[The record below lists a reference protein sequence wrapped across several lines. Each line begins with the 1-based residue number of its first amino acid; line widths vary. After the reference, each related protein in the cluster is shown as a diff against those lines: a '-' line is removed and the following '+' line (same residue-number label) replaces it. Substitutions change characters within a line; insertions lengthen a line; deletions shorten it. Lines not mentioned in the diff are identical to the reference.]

1 MVPFMMLLI
10 VHIIITALWF
20 LLASRF
26 RTRQQAVVESVFV
39 LLLPVAGFL
48 MMLAWRLV
56 CRVLHYDVH
65 HPEPFEED
73 DDDFSLSTMDY
84 QADIVPLSDTYL
96 LGDAHMKR
104 RLFTNAIKQEVVEN
118 PEILREA
125 VHDEDREITY
135 YAVSMM
141 TARMGKVAEE
151 LDIVEQE
158 LAEGQDADAGREALL
173 ERYADL
179 LGDYLRNG
187 YGDEA
192 GRAAKLQRLL
202 DVLAEL
208 ARLRP
213 DSEEVRGRQIRV
225 LIHGAKDFQ
234 KARAACE
241 LYAKD
246 RPGSE
251 GPIYLRLVLAAA
263 EHDDAGVRTAIK
275 ELRALPVRL
284 SPEALTAIRYWGGD
298 ATNE

>member
-1 MVPFMMLLI
+1 MTPFMMLLI
-10 VHIIITALWF
+10 VHIVITALWF

-26 RTRQQAVVESVFV
+26 RTRQQACVESVIV
-39 LLLPVAGFL
+39 LLLPVAGL
-48 MMLAWRLV
+48 MMLLAWRLV
-56 CRVLHYDVH
+56 CRVFHYDVH

-141 TARMGKVAEE
+141 TARMGKVAD
-151 LDIVEQE
+151 DIDTVEQA
-158 LAEGQDADAGREALL
+158 LAEGKEEDRAANLA
-173 ERYADL
+173 RYADL
-179 LGDYLRNG
+179 LEDYLKNG
-187 YGDEA
+187 YGDA
-192 GRAAKLQRLL
+192 DGRAKKERQLI
-202 DVLAEL
+202 DTLAEL
-208 ARLRP
+208 VRLEP
-213 DSEEVRGRQIRV
+213 DDDDVRKQQVRTLIR
-225 LIHGAKDFQ
+225 AKAFDE
-234 KARAACE
+234 ARAACAA
-241 LYAKD
+241 YAAA
-246 RPGSE
+246 RPETE
-251 GPIYLRLVLAAA
+251 GPVYLRLMLAAA
-263 EHDDAGVRTAIK
+263 ERDDAGVRTAVK

-284 SPEALTAIRYWGGD
+284 SPEALTAIRYWGGE

>member
-1 MVPFMMLLI
+1 MMLLI
-10 VHIIITALWF
+10 VHIVITALWF

-26 RTRQQAVVESVFV
+26 RTRQQACVESVIV
-39 LLLPVAGFL
+39 LLLPVAGL
-48 MMLAWRLV
+48 MMLLAWRLV
-56 CRVLHYDVH
+56 CRVFHYDVH

-141 TARMGKVAEE
+141 TARMGKVAD
-151 LDIVEQE
+151 DIDVVEQA
-158 LAEGQDADAGREALL
+158 LAEGREEDRAANLA
-173 ERYADL
+173 RYADL
-179 LGDYLRNG
+179 LEDYLKNG
-187 YGDEA
+187 YGDA
-192 GRAAKLQRLL
+192 DGRAKKERQLI
-202 DVLAEL
+202 DTLAEL
-208 ARLRP
+208 VRLEPDDDDARKQQ
-213 DSEEVRGRQIRV
+213 VRTLIR
-225 LIHGAKDFQ
+225 AKAFDE
-234 KARAACE
+234 ARAACAA
-241 LYAKD
+241 YAAA
-246 RPGSE
+246 RPETE
-251 GPIYLRLVLAAA
+251 GPVYLRLMLATA
-263 EHDDAGVRTAIK
+263 ERDDAGVRTAVK

-284 SPEALTAIRYWGGD
+284 SPEALTAIRYWGGE

>member
-1 MVPFMMLLI
+1 MTPFMMLLI
-10 VHIIITALWF
+10 VHIVITALWF

-26 RTRQQAVVESVFV
+26 RTRQQACVESVIV
-39 LLLPVAGFL
+39 LLLPVAGL
-48 MMLAWRLV
+48 MMLLAWRLV
-56 CRVLHYDVH
+56 CRVFHYDVH

-141 TARMGKVAEE
+141 TARMGKVAD
-151 LDIVEQE
+151 DIDVVEQA
-158 LAEGQDADAGREALL
+158 LAEGRVEDRAANLA
-173 ERYADL
+173 RYADL
-179 LGDYLRNG
+179 LEDYLKNG
-187 YGDEA
+187 YGDA
-192 GRAAKLQRLL
+192 DGRAKKERQLI
-202 DVLAEL
+202 DTLAEL
-208 ARLRP
+208 VRLEPDDDDARKQQ
-213 DSEEVRGRQIRV
+213 VRTLIR
-225 LIHGAKDFQ
+225 AKAFDE
-234 KARAACE
+234 ARAACAA
-241 LYAKD
+241 YAAA
-246 RPGSE
+246 RPETE
-251 GPIYLRLVLAAA
+251 GPVYLRLMLATA
-263 EHDDAGVRTAIK
+263 ERDDAGVRTAVK

-284 SPEALTAIRYWGGD
+284 SPEALTAIRYWGGE

>member
-1 MVPFMMLLI
+1 MTPFMMLLI
-10 VHIIITALWF
+10 VHIVITALWF

-26 RTRQQAVVESVFV
+26 RTRQQACVESVIV
-39 LLLPVAGFL
+39 LLLPVAGL
-48 MMLAWRLV
+48 MMLLAWRLV
-56 CRVLHYDVH
+56 CRVFHYDVH

-141 TARMGKVAEE
+141 TARMGKVAD
-151 LDIVEQE
+151 DIDVVEQA
-158 LAEGQDADAGREALL
+158 LAEGREEDRAANLA
-173 ERYADL
+173 RYADL
-179 LGDYLRNG
+179 LEDYLKNG
-187 YGDEA
+187 YGDA
-192 GRAAKLQRLL
+192 DGRAKKERQLI
-202 DVLAEL
+202 DTLAEL
-208 ARLRP
+208 VRLEP
-213 DSEEVRGRQIRV
+213 DDDDVRKQQVRTLIR
-225 LIHGAKDFQ
+225 AKAFDE
-234 KARAACE
+234 ARAACAA
-241 LYAKD
+241 YAAA
-246 RPGSE
+246 RPETE
-251 GPIYLRLVLAAA
+251 GPVYLRLMLAAA
-263 EHDDAGVRTAIK
+263 ERDDAGVRTAVK

-284 SPEALTAIRYWGGD
+284 SPEALTAIRYWGGE

>member
-10 VHIIITALWF
+10 VHIVITALWF

-26 RTRQQAVVESVFV
+26 RTRQQACVESVIV
-39 LLLPVAGFL
+39 LLLPVAGL
-48 MMLAWRLV
+48 MMLLAWRLV
-56 CRVLHYDVH
+56 CRVFHYDVH

-141 TARMGKVAEE
+141 TARMGKVADDI
-151 LDIVEQE
+151 DIVEQA
-158 LAEGQDADAGREALL
+158 LAEGKEEDRAANLA
-173 ERYADL
+173 RYADL
-179 LGDYLRNG
+179 LEDYLKNG
-187 YGDEA
+187 YGDA
-192 GRAAKLQRLL
+192 DGRAKKERQLI
-202 DVLAEL
+202 DTLAEL
-208 ARLRP
+208 VRLEP
-213 DSEEVRGRQIRV
+213 DDDDVRKQQVRTLIR
-225 LIHGAKDFQ
+225 AKAFDE
-234 KARAACE
+234 ARAACAA
-241 LYAKD
+241 YAAA
-246 RPGSE
+246 RPETE
-251 GPIYLRLVLAAA
+251 GPVYLRLMLAAA
-263 EHDDAGVRTAIK
+263 ERDDAGVRTAVK

-284 SPEALTAIRYWGGD
+284 SPEALTAIRYWGGE

>member
-1 MVPFMMLLI
+1 MTPFMMLLI
-10 VHIIITALWF
+10 VHIVITALWF

-26 RTRQQAVVESVFV
+26 RTRQQACVESVIV
-39 LLLPVAGFL
+39 LLLPVAGL
-48 MMLAWRLV
+48 MMLLAWRLV
-56 CRVLHYDVH
+56 CRVFHYDVH

-141 TARMGKVAEE
+141 TARMGKVAD
-151 LDIVEQE
+151 DIDVVEQA
-158 LAEGQDADAGREALL
+158 LAEGRVEDRAANLA
-173 ERYADL
+173 RYADL
-179 LGDYLRNG
+179 LEDYLKNG
-187 YGDEA
+187 YGDA
-192 GRAAKLQRLL
+192 DGRAKKERQLI
-202 DVLAEL
+202 DTLAEL
-208 ARLRP
+208 VRLEPDDDDARKQQ
-213 DSEEVRGRQIRV
+213 VRTLIR
-225 LIHGAKDFQ
+225 AKAFDE
-234 KARAACE
+234 ARAACAA
-241 LYAKD
+241 YAAA
-246 RPGSE
+246 RPETE
-251 GPIYLRLVLAAA
+251 GPVYLRLMLAAA
-263 EHDDAGVRTAIK
+263 ERDDAGVRTAVK

-284 SPEALTAIRYWGGD
+284 SPEALTAIRYWGGE

>member
-1 MVPFMMLLI
+1 MTPFMMLLI
-10 VHIIITALWF
+10 VHIVITALWF

-26 RTRQQAVVESVFV
+26 RTRQQACVESVIV
-39 LLLPVAGFL
+39 LLLPVGGL
-48 MMLAWRLV
+48 MMLLAWRLV
-56 CRVLHYDVH
+56 CRVFHYDVH

-141 TARMGKVAEE
+141 TARMGKVAD
-151 LDIVEQE
+151 DIDVVEQA
-158 LAEGQDADAGREALL
+158 LAEGREEDRAANLA
-173 ERYADL
+173 RYADL
-179 LGDYLRNG
+179 LEDYLKNG
-187 YGDEA
+187 YGDA
-192 GRAAKLQRLL
+192 DGRAKKERQLI
-202 DVLAEL
+202 DTLAEL
-208 ARLRP
+208 VRLEPDDDDARKQQ
-213 DSEEVRGRQIRV
+213 VRTLIR
-225 LIHGAKDFQ
+225 AKAFDE
-234 KARAACE
+234 ARAACAA
-241 LYAKD
+241 YAAA
-246 RPGSE
+246 RPETE
-251 GPIYLRLVLAAA
+251 GPVYLRLMLATA
-263 EHDDAGVRTAIK
+263 ERDDAGVRTAVK

-284 SPEALTAIRYWGGD
+284 SPEALTAIRYWGGE

>member
-26 RTRQQAVVESVFV
+26 RTRQQACVESVIV
-39 LLLPVAGFL
+39 LLLPVAGL
-48 MMLAWRLV
+48 MMLLAWRLV
-56 CRVLHYDVH
+56 CRVFHYDVH

-141 TARMGKVAEE
+141 TARMGKVAD
-151 LDIVEQE
+151 DIDVVEQA
-158 LAEGQDADAGREALL
+158 LAEGRVEDRAANLA
-173 ERYADL
+173 RYADL
-179 LGDYLRNG
+179 LEDYLKNG
-187 YGDEA
+187 YGDA
-192 GRAAKLQRLL
+192 DGRAKKERQLI
-202 DVLAEL
+202 DTLAEL
-208 ARLRP
+208 VRLEPDDDDARKQQ
-213 DSEEVRGRQIRV
+213 VRTLIR
-225 LIHGAKDFQ
+225 AKAFDE
-234 KARAACE
+234 ARAACAA
-241 LYAKD
+241 YAAA
-246 RPGSE
+246 RPETE
-251 GPIYLRLVLAAA
+251 GPVYLRLMLAAA
-263 EHDDAGVRTAIK
+263 ERDDAGVRTAVK

-284 SPEALTAIRYWGGD
+284 SPEALTAIRYWGGE

>member
-1 MVPFMMLLI
+1 MTPFMMLLI
-10 VHIIITALWF
+10 VHIVITALWF

-26 RTRQQAVVESVFV
+26 RTRQQACVESVIV
-39 LLLPVAGFL
+39 LLLPVAGL
-48 MMLAWRLV
+48 MMLLAWRLV
-56 CRVLHYDVH
+56 CRVFHYDVH

-141 TARMGKVAEE
+141 TARMGKVAD
-151 LDIVEQE
+151 DIDVVEQA
-158 LAEGQDADAGREALL
+158 LAEGREEDRAANLA
-173 ERYADL
+173 RYADL
-179 LGDYLRNG
+179 LEDYLKNG
-187 YGDEA
+187 YGDA
-192 GRAAKLQRLL
+192 DGRAKKERQLI
-202 DVLAEL
+202 DTLAEL
-208 ARLRP
+208 VRLEPDDDDARKQQ
-213 DSEEVRGRQIRV
+213 VRTLIR
-225 LIHGAKDFQ
+225 AKAFDE
-234 KARAACE
+234 ARAACAA
-241 LYAKD
+241 YAAA
-246 RPGSE
+246 RPETE
-251 GPIYLRLVLAAA
+251 GPVYLRLMLAAA
-263 EHDDAGVRTAIK
+263 ERDDAGVRTAVK

-284 SPEALTAIRYWGGD
+284 SPEALTAIRYWGGE

>member
-1 MVPFMMLLI
+1 MTPFMMLLI
-10 VHIIITALWF
+10 VHIVITALWF

-26 RTRQQAVVESVFV
+26 RTRQQACVESVIV
-39 LLLPVAGFL
+39 LLLPVVGL
-48 MMLAWRLV
+48 MMLLAWRLV
-56 CRVLHYDVH
+56 CRVFHYDVH

-141 TARMGKVAEE
+141 TARMGKVAN
-151 LDIVEQE
+151 DIDVVEQA
-158 LAEGQDADAGREALL
+158 LAEGRVEDRAANLA
-173 ERYADL
+173 RYADL
-179 LGDYLRNG
+179 LEDYLKNG
-187 YGDEA
+187 YGDA
-192 GRAAKLQRLL
+192 DGRAKKERQLI
-202 DVLAEL
+202 DTLAEL
-208 ARLRP
+208 VRLEPDDDDARKQQ
-213 DSEEVRGRQIRV
+213 VRTLIR
-225 LIHGAKDFQ
+225 AKAFDE
-234 KARAACE
+234 ARAACAA
-241 LYAKD
+241 YAAA
-246 RPGSE
+246 RPETE
-251 GPIYLRLVLAAA
+251 GPVYLRLMLAAA
-263 EHDDAGVRTAIK
+263 ERDDAGVRTAVK

-284 SPEALTAIRYWGGD
+284 SPEALTAIRYWGGE

>member
-1 MVPFMMLLI
+1 MTPFMMLLI
-10 VHIIITALWF
+10 VHIVITALWF

-26 RTRQQAVVESVFV
+26 RTRQQACVESVIV
-39 LLLPVAGFL
+39 LLLPVAGL
-48 MMLAWRLV
+48 MMLLAWRLV
-56 CRVLHYDVH
+56 CRVFHYDVH

-141 TARMGKVAEE
+141 TARMGKVAD
-151 LDIVEQE
+151 DIDVVEQA
-158 LAEGQDADAGREALL
+158 LAEGREEDRAANLA
-173 ERYADL
+173 RYADL
-179 LGDYLRNG
+179 LEDYLKNG
-187 YGDEA
+187 YGDA
-192 GRAAKLQRLL
+192 DGRAKKERQLI
-202 DVLAEL
+202 DTLAEL
-208 ARLRP
+208 VRLEPDDDDARKQQ
-213 DSEEVRGRQIRV
+213 VRTLIR
-225 LIHGAKDFQ
+225 AKAFDE
-234 KARAACE
+234 ARAACAA
-241 LYAKD
+241 YAAA
-246 RPGSE
+246 RPETE
-251 GPIYLRLVLAAA
+251 GPVYLRLMLAAA
-263 EHDDAGVRTAIK
+263 ERDDAGVRTAVK

-284 SPEALTAIRYWGGD
+284 SPEALTTIRYWGGE

>member
-1 MVPFMMLLI
+1 MTPFMMLLI
-10 VHIIITALWF
+10 VHIVITALWF

-26 RTRQQAVVESVFV
+26 RTRQQACVESVIV
-39 LLLPVAGFL
+39 LLLPVAGL
-48 MMLAWRLV
+48 MMLLAWRLV
-56 CRVLHYDVH
+56 CRVFHYDVH

-141 TARMGKVAEE
+141 TARMGKVAD
-151 LDIVEQE
+151 DIDVVEQA
-158 LAEGQDADAGREALL
+158 LAEGREEDRAANLA
-173 ERYADL
+173 RYADL
-179 LGDYLRNG
+179 LEDYLKNG
-187 YGDEA
+187 YGDA
-192 GRAAKLQRLL
+192 DGRAKKERQLI
-202 DVLAEL
+202 DTLAEL
-208 ARLRP
+208 VRLEP
-213 DSEEVRGRQIRV
+213 EDDDVRKQQVRTLIR
-225 LIHGAKDFQ
+225 AKAFDE
-234 KARAACE
+234 ARAACAA
-241 LYAKD
+241 YAAA
-246 RPGSE
+246 RPETE
-251 GPIYLRLVLAAA
+251 GPVYLRLMLAAA
-263 EHDDAGVRTAIK
+263 ERDDAGVRTAVK

-284 SPEALTAIRYWGGD
+284 SPEALTAIRYWGGE

>member
-1 MVPFMMLLI
+1 MTPFMMLLI
-10 VHIIITALWF
+10 VHIVITALWF

-26 RTRQQAVVESVFV
+26 RTRQPACVERVIV
-39 LLLPVAGFL
+39 LLLPVAGL
-48 MMLAWRLV
+48 MLLRAWRLA
-56 CRVLHYDVH
+56 CRVFHYDVH

-141 TARMGKVAEE
+141 TARMGKVAD
-151 LDIVEQE
+151 DIDTVEQA
-158 LAEGQDADAGREALL
+158 LAEGKEEDRAANLA
-173 ERYADL
+173 RYADL
-179 LGDYLRNG
+179 LEDYLKNG
-187 YGDEA
+187 YGDA
-192 GRAAKLQRLL
+192 DGRAKKERQLI
-202 DVLAEL
+202 DTLAEL
-208 ARLRP
+208 VRLEPDDDDARKQQ
-213 DSEEVRGRQIRV
+213 VRTLIR
-225 LIHGAKDFQ
+225 AKAFDE
-234 KARAACE
+234 ARAACAA
-241 LYAKD
+241 YAAA
-246 RPGSE
+246 RPETE
-251 GPIYLRLVLAAA
+251 GPVYLRLMLAAA
-263 EHDDAGVRTAIK
+263 ERDDAGVRTAVK

-284 SPEALTAIRYWGGD
+284 SPEALTAIRYWGGE

>member
-1 MVPFMMLLI
+1 MTPFMMLLI
-10 VHIIITALWF
+10 VHIVITALWF

-26 RTRQQAVVESVFV
+26 RTRQQACVESVIV
-39 LLLPVAGFL
+39 LLLPVGGL
-48 MMLAWRLV
+48 MMLLAWRLV
-56 CRVLHYDVH
+56 CRVFHYDVH

-141 TARMGKVAEE
+141 TARMGKVAD
-151 LDIVEQE
+151 DIDVVEQA
-158 LAEGQDADAGREALL
+158 LAEGREEDRAANLA
-173 ERYADL
+173 RYADL
-179 LGDYLRNG
+179 LEDYLKNG
-187 YGDEA
+187 YGDA
-192 GRAAKLQRLL
+192 DGRAKKERQLI
-202 DVLAEL
+202 DTLAEL
-208 ARLRP
+208 VRLEPDDDDARKQQ
-213 DSEEVRGRQIRV
+213 VRTLIR
-225 LIHGAKDFQ
+225 AKAFDE
-234 KARAACE
+234 ARAACAA
-241 LYAKD
+241 YAAA
-246 RPGSE
+246 RPETE
-251 GPIYLRLVLAAA
+251 GPVYLRLMLAAA
-263 EHDDAGVRTAIK
+263 ERDDAGVRTAVK

-284 SPEALTAIRYWGGD
+284 SPEALTAIRYWGGE

>member
-39 LLLPVAGFL
+39 LLLPVAGL
-48 MMLAWRLV
+48 MMLLAWRLV
-56 CRVLHYDVH
+56 CRVFHYDVH

-141 TARMGKVAEE
+141 TARMGKVAD
-151 LDIVEQE
+151 DIDTVEQA
-158 LAEGQDADAGREALL
+158 LAEGKEEDRAANLA
-173 ERYADL
+173 RYADL
-179 LGDYLRNG
+179 LEDYLKNG
-187 YGDEA
+187 YGDA
-192 GRAAKLQRLL
+192 DGRAKKERQLI
-202 DVLAEL
+202 DTLAEL
-208 ARLRP
+208 VRLEP
-213 DSEEVRGRQIRV
+213 DDDDVRKQQVRTLIR
-225 LIHGAKDFQ
+225 AKAFDE
-234 KARAACE
+234 ARAACAA
-241 LYAKD
+241 YAAA
-246 RPGSE
+246 RPETE
-251 GPIYLRLVLAAA
+251 GPVYLRLMLAAA
-263 EHDDAGVRTAIK
+263 ERDDAGVRTAVK

-284 SPEALTAIRYWGGD
+284 SPEALTAIRYWGGE

>member
-26 RTRQQAVVESVFV
+26 RTRQQACVESVIV
-39 LLLPVAGFL
+39 LLLPVAGL
-48 MMLAWRLV
+48 MMLLAWRLV
-56 CRVLHYDVH
+56 CRVFHYDVH

-141 TARMGKVAEE
+141 TARMGKVAD
-151 LDIVEQE
+151 DIDTVEQA
-158 LAEGQDADAGREALL
+158 LAEGKEEDRAANLA
-173 ERYADL
+173 RYADL
-179 LGDYLRNG
+179 LEDYLKNG
-187 YGDEA
+187 YGDA
-192 GRAAKLQRLL
+192 DGRAKKERQLI
-202 DVLAEL
+202 DTLAEL
-208 ARLRP
+208 VRLEP
-213 DSEEVRGRQIRV
+213 DDDDVRKQQVRTLIR
-225 LIHGAKDFQ
+225 AKAFDE
-234 KARAACE
+234 ARAACAA
-241 LYAKD
+241 YAAA
-246 RPGSE
+246 RPETE
-251 GPIYLRLVLAAA
+251 GPVYLRLMLAAA
-263 EHDDAGVRTAIK
+263 ERDDAGVRTAVK

-284 SPEALTAIRYWGGD
+284 SPEALTAIRYWGGE

>member
-141 TARMGKVAEE
+141 TARMGKVAD
-151 LDIVEQE
+151 DIDTVEQA
-158 LAEGQDADAGREALL
+158 LAEGKEEERTANLT
-173 ERYADL
+173 RYADL
-179 LGDYLRNG
+179 LEDYLKNG
-187 YGDEA
+187 YGDA
-192 GRAAKLQRLL
+192 DGRAKKEQQLI
-202 DVLAEL
+202 DTLAEL
-208 ARLRP
+208 VRREP
-213 DSEEVRGRQIRV
+213 DDDAVRKQQVRTLIR
-225 LIHGAKDFQ
+225 AKSFDE
-234 KARAACE
+234 ARAACAS
-241 LYAKD
+241 YAAA
-246 RPGSE
+246 RPETE
-251 GPIYLRLVLAAA
+251 GPVYLRLMLAAA
-263 EHDDAGVRTAIK
+263 ERDDAGVRTAVK

-284 SPEALTAIRYWGGD
+284 SPEALTAIRYWGGE

>member
-1 MVPFMMLLI
+1 MTPFMMLLI
-10 VHIIITALWF
+10 VHIVITALWF

-26 RTRQQAVVESVFV
+26 RTRQQACVESVIV
-39 LLLPVAGFL
+39 LLLPVVGL
-48 MMLAWRLV
+48 MMLLAWRLV
-56 CRVLHYDVH
+56 CRVFHYDVH

-141 TARMGKVAEE
+141 TARMGKVAD
-151 LDIVEQE
+151 DIDVVEQA
-158 LAEGQDADAGREALL
+158 LAEGRVEDRAANLA
-173 ERYADL
+173 RYADL
-179 LGDYLRNG
+179 LEDYLKNG
-187 YGDEA
+187 YGDA
-192 GRAAKLQRLL
+192 DGRAKKERQLI
-202 DVLAEL
+202 DTLAEL
-208 ARLRP
+208 VRLEPDDDDARKQQ
-213 DSEEVRGRQIRV
+213 VRTLIR
-225 LIHGAKDFQ
+225 AKAFDE
-234 KARAACE
+234 ARAACAA
-241 LYAKD
+241 YAAA
-246 RPGSE
+246 RPETE
-251 GPIYLRLVLAAA
+251 GPVYLRLMLAAA
-263 EHDDAGVRTAIK
+263 ERDDAGVRTAVK

-284 SPEALTAIRYWGGD
+284 SPEALTAIRYWGGE

>member
-1 MVPFMMLLI
+1 MTPFMMLLI
-10 VHIIITALWF
+10 VHIVITALWF

-26 RTRQQAVVESVFV
+26 RTRQQACVESVIV
-39 LLLPVAGFL
+39 LLLPVVGL
-48 MMLAWRLV
+48 MMLLAWRLV
-56 CRVLHYDVH
+56 CRVFHYDVH

-141 TARMGKVAEE
+141 TARMGKVAD
-151 LDIVEQE
+151 DIDVVEQA
-158 LAEGQDADAGREALL
+158 LAEGREEDRAANLA
-173 ERYADL
+173 RYADL
-179 LGDYLRNG
+179 LEDYLKNG
-187 YGDEA
+187 YGDA
-192 GRAAKLQRLL
+192 DGRAKKERQLI
-202 DVLAEL
+202 DTLAEL
-208 ARLRP
+208 VRLEPDDDDARKQQ
-213 DSEEVRGRQIRV
+213 VRTLIR
-225 LIHGAKDFQ
+225 AKAFDE
-234 KARAACE
+234 ARAACAA
-241 LYAKD
+241 YAAA
-246 RPGSE
+246 RPETE
-251 GPIYLRLVLAAA
+251 GPVYLRLMLAAA
-263 EHDDAGVRTAIK
+263 ERDDAGVRTAVK

-284 SPEALTAIRYWGGD
+284 SPEALTAIRYWGGE

>member
-1 MVPFMMLLI
+1 MTPFMMLLI
-10 VHIIITALWF
+10 VHIVITALWF

-26 RTRQQAVVESVFV
+26 RPRQQACVESVIV
-39 LLLPVAGFL
+39 LLLPVVGL
-48 MMLAWRLV
+48 MMLLAWRLV
-56 CRVLHYDVH
+56 CRVFHYDVH

-141 TARMGKVAEE
+141 TARMGKVAD
-151 LDIVEQE
+151 DIDVVEQA
-158 LAEGQDADAGREALL
+158 LAEGREEDRAANLA
-173 ERYADL
+173 RYADL
-179 LGDYLRNG
+179 LEDYLKNG
-187 YGDEA
+187 YGDA
-192 GRAAKLQRLL
+192 DGRAKKERQLI
-202 DVLAEL
+202 DTLAEL
-208 ARLRP
+208 VRLEPDDDDARKQQ
-213 DSEEVRGRQIRV
+213 VRTLIR
-225 LIHGAKDFQ
+225 AKAFDE
-234 KARAACE
+234 ARAACAA
-241 LYAKD
+241 YAAA
-246 RPGSE
+246 RPETE
-251 GPIYLRLVLAAA
+251 GPVYLRLMLAAA
-263 EHDDAGVRTAIK
+263 ERDDAGVRTAVK

-284 SPEALTAIRYWGGD
+284 SPEALTAIRYWGGE

>member
-1 MVPFMMLLI
+1 MTPFMMLLI
-10 VHIIITALWF
+10 VHIVITALWF

-26 RTRQQAVVESVFV
+26 RTRQQACVESVIV
-39 LLLPVAGFL
+39 LLLPVAGL
-48 MMLAWRLV
+48 MMLLAWRLV
-56 CRVLHYDVH
+56 CRVFHYDVH

-141 TARMGKVAEE
+141 TARMGKVAN
-151 LDIVEQE
+151 DIDVVEQA
-158 LAEGQDADAGREALL
+158 LAEGRVEDRAANLA
-173 ERYADL
+173 RYADL
-179 LGDYLRNG
+179 LEDYLKNG
-187 YGDEA
+187 YGDA
-192 GRAAKLQRLL
+192 DGRAKKERQLI
-202 DVLAEL
+202 DTLAEL
-208 ARLRP
+208 VRLEPDDDDARKQQ
-213 DSEEVRGRQIRV
+213 VRTLIR
-225 LIHGAKDFQ
+225 AKAFDE
-234 KARAACE
+234 ARAACAA
-241 LYAKD
+241 YAAA
-246 RPGSE
+246 RPETE
-251 GPIYLRLVLAAA
+251 GPVYLRLMLAAA
-263 EHDDAGVRTAIK
+263 ERDDAGVRTAVK

-284 SPEALTAIRYWGGD
+284 SPEALTTIRYWGGE

>member
-1 MVPFMMLLI
+1 MTPFMMLLI
-10 VHIIITALWF
+10 VHIVITALWF

-26 RTRQQAVVESVFV
+26 RTRQQACVESVIV
-39 LLLPVAGFL
+39 LLLPVAGL
-48 MMLAWRLV
+48 MMLLAWRLV
-56 CRVLHYDVH
+56 CRVFHYDVH

-141 TARMGKVAEE
+141 TARMGKVAN
-151 LDIVEQE
+151 DIDVVEQA
-158 LAEGQDADAGREALL
+158 LAEGRVEDRAANLA
-173 ERYADL
+173 RYADL
-179 LGDYLRNG
+179 LEDYLKNG
-187 YGDEA
+187 YGDA
-192 GRAAKLQRLL
+192 DGRAKKERQLI
-202 DVLAEL
+202 DTLAEL
-208 ARLRP
+208 VRLEPDDDDARKQQ
-213 DSEEVRGRQIRV
+213 VRTLIR
-225 LIHGAKDFQ
+225 AKAFDE
-234 KARAACE
+234 ARAACAA
-241 LYAKD
+241 YAAA
-246 RPGSE
+246 RPETE
-251 GPIYLRLVLAAA
+251 GPVYLRLMLATA
-263 EHDDAGVRTAIK
+263 ERDDAGVRTAVK

-284 SPEALTAIRYWGGD
+284 SPEALTAIRYWGGE

>member
-1 MVPFMMLLI
+1 MTPFMMLLI
-10 VHIIITALWF
+10 VHIVITALWF

-26 RTRQQAVVESVFV
+26 RTRQQACVESVIV
-39 LLLPVAGFL
+39 LLLPVVGL
-48 MMLAWRLV
+48 MMLLAWRLV
-56 CRVLHYDVH
+56 CRVFHYDVH

-141 TARMGKVAEE
+141 TARMGKVAN
-151 LDIVEQE
+151 DIDVVEQA
-158 LAEGQDADAGREALL
+158 LAEGREEDRAANLA
-173 ERYADL
+173 RYADL
-179 LGDYLRNG
+179 LEDYLKNG
-187 YGDEA
+187 YGDA
-192 GRAAKLQRLL
+192 DGRAKKERQLI
-202 DVLAEL
+202 DTLAEL
-208 ARLRP
+208 VRLEPDDDDARKQQ
-213 DSEEVRGRQIRV
+213 VRTLIR
-225 LIHGAKDFQ
+225 AKAFDE
-234 KARAACE
+234 ARAACAA
-241 LYAKD
+241 YAAA
-246 RPGSE
+246 RPETE
-251 GPIYLRLVLAAA
+251 GPVYLRLMLAAA
-263 EHDDAGVRTAIK
+263 ERDDAGVRTAVK

-284 SPEALTAIRYWGGD
+284 SPEALTAIRYWGGE

>member
-1 MVPFMMLLI
+1 MTPFMMLLI
-10 VHIIITALWF
+10 VHIVITALWF

-26 RTRQQAVVESVFV
+26 RTRQQACVESVIV
-39 LLLPVAGFL
+39 LLLPVAGL
-48 MMLAWRLV
+48 MMLLAWRLV
-56 CRVLHYDVH
+56 CRVFHYDVH

-141 TARMGKVAEE
+141 TARMGKVAN
-151 LDIVEQE
+151 DIDVVEQA
-158 LAEGQDADAGREALL
+158 LAEGREEDRAANLA
-173 ERYADL
+173 RYADL
-179 LGDYLRNG
+179 LEDYLKNG
-187 YGDEA
+187 YGDA
-192 GRAAKLQRLL
+192 DGRAKKERQLI
-202 DVLAEL
+202 DTLAEL
-208 ARLRP
+208 VRLEPDDDDARKQQ
-213 DSEEVRGRQIRV
+213 VRTLIR
-225 LIHGAKDFQ
+225 AKAFDE
-234 KARAACE
+234 ARAACAA
-241 LYAKD
+241 YAAA
-246 RPGSE
+246 RPETE
-251 GPIYLRLVLAAA
+251 GPVYLRLMLAAA
-263 EHDDAGVRTAIK
+263 ERDDAGVRTAVK

-284 SPEALTAIRYWGGD
+284 SPEALTAIRYWGGE